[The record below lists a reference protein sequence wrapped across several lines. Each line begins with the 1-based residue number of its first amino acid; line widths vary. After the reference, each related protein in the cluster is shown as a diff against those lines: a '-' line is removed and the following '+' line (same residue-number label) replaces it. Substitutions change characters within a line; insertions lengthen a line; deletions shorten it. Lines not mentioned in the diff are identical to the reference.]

1 MADKIYRPTT
11 EVPPPI
17 PENLT
22 EAREQPQNQN
32 LTSVK
37 DVRFIITA
45 KNSNSWADD
54 LYIRERYSSKIRVYN

>member
-1 MADKIYRPTT
+1 MADKIFKVTDSK
-11 EVPPPI
+11 PI
-17 PENLT
+17 PVPET
-22 EAREQPQNQN
+22 IPEPQQQPQKASF
-32 LTSVK
+32 TSPR